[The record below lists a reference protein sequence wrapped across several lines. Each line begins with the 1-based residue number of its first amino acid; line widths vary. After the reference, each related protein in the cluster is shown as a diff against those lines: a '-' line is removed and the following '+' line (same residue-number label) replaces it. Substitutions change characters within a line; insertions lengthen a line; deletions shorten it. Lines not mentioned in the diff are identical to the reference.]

1 MDIFMKVY
9 LNNFII
15 YFWPIKGTVIMQLAH
30 VLLSKQLIWFSENFK
45 RISYSILVGGVIGK
59 NSKEQYKGYDA
70 E

>member
-1 MDIFMKVY
+1 
-9 LNNFII
+9 
-15 YFWPIKGTVIMQLAH
+15 MQLAH